1 MELTSAQKDLIVLAS
16 HLRAGI
22 KCQITKDRACGYLIR
37 PEVWFIRM
45 NEPINRAID
54 SLGIE
59 VRGTYSGWRE
69 ISTLLDAIIG
79 LEELSPT
86 PMGIQNVRKLNG
98 QIFQPSTHEEV
109 LSTIQSI
116 EELLRM
122 NA

>member
-1 MELTSAQKDLIVLAS
+1 
-16 HLRAGI
+16 
-22 KCQITKDRACGYLIR
+22 
-37 PEVWFIRM
+37 M
-45 NEPINRAID
+45 NEPISRAIE
-54 SLGIE
+54 SLGME

-69 ISTLLDAIIG
+69 ISIILDAVIG